1 MDEDELDL
9 REKMKSKFKMHLE
22 EENSMVSKSELER
35 YLAERS
41 EEDND
46 KIDILAWWKTNSI
59 RFPILSQVARD
70 VIAIPVSTVAS
81 ESVFSMGGHVCSIHS
96 EVL

>member
-9 REKMKSKFKMHLE
+9 HEKMKSQFKMHLE

-35 YLAERS
+35 YFAERS

-46 KIDILAWWKTNSI
+46 KIDILAW
-59 RFPILSQVARD
+59 
-70 VIAIPVSTVAS
+70 
-81 ESVFSMGGHVCSIHS
+81 
-96 EVL
+96 